1 MANKTKLN
9 PADCSCSELI
19 RFAIRAGFIIFE
31 GGKHTKIKD
40 ISGNL
45 ITTIPRKNK
54 INKNTAKE
62 IIKILEK
69 SVKQF

>member
-1 MANKTKLN
+1 MGNETKPN
-9 PADCSCSELI
+9 PADCSCLELI
-19 RFAIRAGFIIFE
+19 RFARRLGFIIFE

-40 ISGNL
+40 IFGNL

-69 SVKQF
+69 PAR